1 MAGDDGSYGRLGDCC
16 LGDGIQLHLYID
28 VYVRIRVCMT
38 IYIWPC
44 GPLRYCTIKLLYHHY
59 LNRDDKRLTG

>member
-16 LGDGIQLHLYID
+16 LGDGIQPDLYID
-28 VYVRIRVCMT
+28 EYVRSRVCVT

-44 GPLRYCTIKLLYHHY
+44 GPVGQYTIQLL
-59 LNRDDKRLTG
+59 

>member
-16 LGDGIQLHLYID
+16 LGDGMQPDLYID
-28 VYVRIRVCMT
+28 EYVRIRVCMT

-44 GPLRYCTIKLLYHHY
+44 GPLR
-59 LNRDDKRLTG
+59 